1 MIEFKQIVG
10 RGTRLFDGK
19 VYFTIY
25 DYVGAYNLF
34 SDPEWDGEP
43 PEESCSKCGENPCV
57 CTEKTPKLCPKCEQ
71 SPCLCEKPETEPC
84 PKCGHSPCR
93 CNRQRK
99 IKIKLRDGKERE
111 IQHMIATS
119 FWNADGRPISA
130 EEFLESLYGKL
141 PDFFKDEEELR
152 NIWSVPATRK
162 SFLEKLEEAGY
173 GKDELSNLQKLI
185 NAEKSD
191 LFDVL
196 EYVSFAIKP
205 ITREERVLNAR
216 SQIFGGLDDRQKDF
230 LDFVL
235 SKYIETGV
243 SELDQDK
250 LPSLLELKYQ
260 SITDASQALGGVE
273 TIRNTFVEFQKYLY
287 QIKAA

>member
-1 MIEFKQIVG
+1 
-10 RGTRLFDGK
+10 
-19 VYFTIY
+19 
-25 DYVGAYNLF
+25 
-34 SDPEWDGEP
+34 
-43 PEESCSKCGENPCV
+43 
-57 CTEKTPKLCPKCEQ
+57 
-71 SPCLCEKPETEPC
+71 
-84 PKCGHSPCR
+84 
-93 CNRQRK
+93 
-99 IKIKLRDGKERE
+99 
-111 IQHMIATS
+111 MIATS
-119 FWNADGRPISA
+119 FRNADGRPISA

-152 NIWSVPATRK
+152 RIWSVPATRK

-205 ITREERVLNAR
+205 ITREERVGNA
-216 SQIFGGLDDRQKDF
+216 STQIFDGIEDKQKEF

-235 SKYIETGV
+235 AKYIETGV

-250 LPSLLELKYQ
+250 LPSLLELKYH
-260 SITDASQALGGVE
+260 SIADAAEALGGVE
-273 TIRNTFVEFQKYLY
+273 VIKNTFIEFQKYLY
-287 QIKAA
+287 QTKVA

>member
-19 VYFTIY
+19 DYFTIY
-25 DYVGAYNLF
+25 DFVDAYHHF

-43 PEESCSKCGENPCV
+43 LEPEPEPEHKPVSEPEETYEVNKDS
-57 CTEKTPKLCPKCEQ
+57 
-71 SPCLCEKPETEPC
+71 ETEE
-84 PKCGHSPCR
+84 K
-93 CNRQRK
+93 RK
-99 IKIKLRDGKERE
+99 KLKIKLRDGKERE

-130 EEFLESLYGKL
+130 EEFLENLYGKL
-141 PDFFKDEEELR
+141 PEFFKDEEELR
-152 NIWSVPATRK
+152 KIWSVPATRK
-162 SFLEKLEEAGY
+162 AFLEKLEEAGY
-173 GKDELSNLQKLI
+173 GKDELDNLQKLI

-205 ITREERVLNAR
+205 ITREERVVNA
-216 SQIFGGLDDRQKDF
+216 SSEIFDGLDDRQKDF

-260 SITDASQALGGVE
+260 SITDAAEALGGVE
-273 TIRNTFVEFQKYLY
+273 TIKNTFIEFQKYLY